1 MLLLGLSVPDAR
13 APQDAK
19 NVTVGLQMQFAA
31 ELRAADEA
39 HKSMQEALG
48 RQQVTVA
55 CDVQLA
61 CV

>member
-1 MLLLGLSVPDAR
+1 
-13 APQDAK
+13 
-19 NVTVGLQMQFAA
+19 MQFAA

-48 RQQVTVA
+48 RQQVAAAAAA

>member
-1 MLLLGLSVPDAR
+1 
-13 APQDAK
+13 
-19 NVTVGLQMQFAA
+19 MQFAA

-48 RQQVTVA
+48 RQQVVAA